1 MPGRTRS
8 GGGAGRPTRGQRGG
22 VGRGRRTAGNTHPR
36 PPVLTNAALAALDIE
51 LQEQGDGAQDEEEV
65 LLACPYYKI
74 DPRRHKKCS
83 RYDLT
88 SINYLKQ
95 HLTRRHKL
103 CNYCPTCFAI
113 FGDTASC
120 NTHIVARLCQGPPP
134 GVEKPVGIDAVQREQ
149 LSRRVSRKDNIV
161 DQWMEVYHIVA
172 GPDAPRPA
180 SAFKDDPIVEATAAI
195 EATWEANAR
204 PIVDEA
210 LRITLSG
217 PDAPMLLAR
226 DIVKRLLDLARSQV
240 SQPSQPSSQEAM
252 TAPATFSR
260 ATTALNSQ
268 AAGGPSAVKSELSQ
282 TDSILPVPLD
292 PDLFTPA
299 HNNMLAH
306 DNNPHVDNTY
316 LGLAAVAAA
325 TYPPG
330 PGPGPGA
337 APTYT
342 SSHPAASTFTP
353 HPGTAPSFT
362 TDPMAIDSP
371 KAGSNLDYLTKL
383 RFSTSPEPE
392 RQAGPSQ
399 PAAGRKRKTP
409 TSLSTSSRSGSLDS
423 GMTLDSPTYNGW
435 RGGF

>member
-1 MPGRTRS
+1 MTGRTRS
-8 GGGAGRPTRGQRGG
+8 GGGAGRSTRGQRGG
-22 VGRGRRTAGNTHPR
+22 VRRPRRTAGTPRPR
-36 PPVLTNAALAALDIE
+36 PPVLTNAAPAALDIE

-74 DPRRHKKCS
+74 DPRRHKKCN

-88 SINYLKQ
+88 TINYLKQ

-103 CNYCPTCFAI
+103 CNYCPTCYAI

-120 NTHIVARLCQGPPP
+120 NAHIVARLCQGPPP

-161 DQWMEVYHIVA
+161 DQWLEVYHIVG

-180 SAFKDDPIVEATAAI
+180 SVFKDDPIVEVTAAI

-210 LRITLSG
+210 LRIGLSG

-226 DIVKRLLDLARSQV
+226 DVVKRLLDLARSLA
-240 SQPSQPSSQEAM
+240 SQPAQPSSQETM
-252 TAPATFSR
+252 TTPATFSR

-268 AAGGPSAVKSELSQ
+268 AAGGPSAIKSELSQ
-282 TDSILPVPLD
+282 TDSLLPVPLD
-292 PDLFTPA
+292 PDLFSPA
-299 HNNMLAH
+299 HSNMLAH
-306 DNNPHVDNTY
+306 DNNPHVDNTS
-316 LGLAAVAAA
+316 LGLAALAAA
-325 TYPPG
+325 TYTPG

-342 SSHPAASTFTP
+342 SSHVAAPTFTP
-353 HPGTAPSFT
+353 HPGAAPSFT
-362 TDPMAIDSP
+362 ADPMTIDSP
-371 KAGSNLDYLTKL
+371 KAGSSLDYLTKL

-399 PAAGRKRKTP
+399 PAGRKRKTS
-409 TSLSTSSRSGSLDS
+409 TSLSASSRSGSLDS
-423 GMTLDSPTYNGW
+423 AMTLDSPPYNGW

>member
-1 MPGRTRS
+1 MTSRTRS
-8 GGGAGRPTRGQRGG
+8 GGGAGRPARGQRGG
-22 VGRGRRTAGNTHPR
+22 VGRGRRTAGTARPR

-74 DPRRHKKCS
+74 DPRRHKKCN

-120 NTHIVARLCQGPPP
+120 NDHIVARLCQGPPP

-161 DQWMEVYHIVA
+161 DQWLEVYHIVA
-172 GPDAPRPA
+172 GPDAQRPA
-180 SAFKDDPIVEATAAI
+180 SVFKDDPIVEVTAAI

-204 PIVDEA
+204 SIVDGA
-210 LRITLSG
+210 LRIGLSG

-226 DIVKRLLDLARSQV
+226 DVVKRLLDLARSQ
-240 SQPSQPSSQEAM
+240 PSQPSSQE
-252 TAPATFSR
+252 TKTTPATFSR

-268 AAGGPSAVKSELSQ
+268 AAGGPPAIKGELSQ
-282 TDSILPVPLD
+282 TDGLLPVPLD
-292 PDLFTPA
+292 PDLFTPT
-299 HNNMLAH
+299 HSNMLAH

-325 TYPPG
+325 TYTPE
-330 PGPGPGA
+330 PGA
-337 APTYT
+337 VPTYT
-342 SSHPAASTFTP
+342 SNHGPSPTFNSNHGAT
-353 HPGTAPSFT
+353 PSFT
-362 TDPMAIDSP
+362 ADPMTIDSP
-371 KAGSNLDYLTKL
+371 KAN
-383 RFSTSPEPE
+383 STYSYMTDLGISPSPEPE
-392 RQAGPSQ
+392 PQVGPSR
-399 PAAGRKRKTP
+399 PPPRRKRKTP

-423 GMTLDSPTYNGW
+423 AMTLDSPTYNGW